1 MLRVIL
7 HVDMDA
13 FFASVEQNDDPALRE
28 CPVLVGGTPPRGV
41 VAAASYE
48 ARRFGVRSAMPMI
61 EACRL
66 CPNAVVVAPR
76 LARYREVSQQIF
88 EIFRE
93 FTPDVEGLSLDEAF
107 LDVTA
112 SQRLFGGGEAI
123 ARTLK
128 ELIREHT
135 GLTASA
141 GVAPSKFVAKLASDL
156 EKPDGLVV
164 IPAAEVRSRLAPL
177 PVERMWGVGPVAAR
191 KLRSAGIRTLGA
203 IQRAD
208 PEQLGQLLGT
218 YGAKVFALA
227 SGTDPRPVCPR
238 QQSKSVGSEETLMH
252 DIYSGEE
259 VRLVL
264 LSQAVQVARRLV
276 LEDLSAS
283 VVLVKIKYADFQQR
297 TRQKQLEVPVRDA
310 VSIHEACGALLPKFP
325 SFNQGVRL
333 VGVSTAG
340 LSLGPPPPQLFP
352 DCRGE
357 RREALQRT
365 LTELEARVGKD
376 ALVPASLLARK
387 QQQAEESSRS

>member
-1 MLRVIL
+1 
-7 HVDMDA
+7 
-13 FFASVEQNDDPALRE
+13 
-28 CPVLVGGTPPRGV
+28 
-41 VAAASYE
+41 
-48 ARRFGVRSAMPMI
+48 
-61 EACRL
+61 
-66 CPNAVVVAPR
+66 
-76 LARYREVSQQIF
+76 
-88 EIFRE
+88 
-93 FTPDVEGLSLDEAF
+93 
-107 LDVTA
+107 
-112 SQRLFGGGEAI
+112 
-123 ARTLK
+123 
-128 ELIREHT
+128 
-135 GLTASA
+135 
-141 GVAPSKFVAKLASDL
+141 
-156 EKPDGLVV
+156 
-164 IPAAEVRSRLAPL
+164 
-177 PVERMWGVGPVAAR
+177 
-191 KLRSAGIRTLGA
+191 
-203 IQRAD
+203 
-208 PEQLGQLLGT
+208 
-218 YGAKVFALA
+218 
-227 SGTDPRPVCPR
+227 
-238 QQSKSVGSEETLMH
+238 EETLMH

-310 VSIHEACGALLPKFP
+310 VSIHEACGALLSKFP